1 MDCDFLFVYGTLR
14 QDNDNEMSRLLASYA
29 ELISPATFQG
39 KLYLVDTYPG
49 VVPSAN
55 PSDLVHGEV
64 YRLHE
69 PDFLLTQLDAYEEC
83 GSDFL
88 KPTEYVRAIRQ
99 IRLPDGACISAWV
112 YLYNLP
118 TAALKPIPSGDF
130 YHLNP

>member
-1 MDCDFLFVYGTLR
+1 MDCDFFFVYGTLR

-69 PDFLLTQLDAYEEC
+69 PDILLSQLDAYEEC
-83 GSDFL
+83 GIDFPE
-88 KPTEYVRAIRQ
+88 PTEFVRKICE
-99 IRLPDGACISAWV
+99 IRLADGTRIQAWV
-112 YLYNLP
+112 YLYNLS
-118 TAALKPIPSGDF
+118 TEKLELIRSGNF
-130 YHLNP
+130 LVF